1 MSLFSVN
8 KKTPF
13 WLIVTLL
20 LVLSWSDIKSLNTV
34 DARKMNPKY
43 HFIMEHSFDGG
54 ETWSLRGELRSKG
67 SSKALAFHPEHKDG
81 WPSHWIT
88 ALQETAQ
95 SRSPYLVSIRSTADT
110 PSLEPWS
117 RENRVFAS
125 LPACHIAASAREA
138 LTLHLHTSGTVE
150 AISYHTHDVLSC
162 HGTVDDASPPQL
174 SAAAVAVPQPGPAVM
189 VDPTEMA
196 QAERREREKANEP
209 SFLRKYVCRFVFL
222 FFIVI

>member
-1 MSLFSVN
+1 MDIISNDGSTSLS
-8 KKTPF
+8 PF
-13 WLIVTLL
+13 FFPR
-20 LVLSWSDIKSLNTV
+20 SNT
-34 DARKMNPKY
+34 
-43 HFIMEHSFDGG
+43 S
-54 ETWSLRGELRSKG
+54 G
-67 SSKALAFHPEHKDG
+67 SIPV
-81 WPSHWIT
+81 
-88 ALQETAQ
+88 Q
-95 SRSPYLVSIRSTADT
+95 
-110 PSLEPWS
+110 
-117 RENRVFAS
+117 
-125 LPACHIAASAREA
+125 CHIAASAREA